1 MSYEFESND
10 QRQPSINRAGLFV
23 GIAILATLVIVAAG
37 IFMFTGRHPEPSTD
51 GSSVGASSV
60 DAFSTDSPSI
70 DASSPTTSA
79 RLGSAGNTRVAAAAP
94 TAPSTAVVPATTSP
108 SAPSANS
115 ASAVIPTQPVAA
127 LAATASIVTLAST
140 PHVLATQPPLL
151 VPSTTVQTVRAITPV
166 GVSASC
172 QAPDSED
179 SQHNPITFNPLH
191 LVDGDVKTAWR
202 CVGDATGQRIVL
214 ELDGPHHVLLVGLI
228 PGYDKIDPFNGTDR
242 FVENRRVSSVQWAC
256 DNGDTA
262 RQTFE
267 DQRSMQYL
275 NVDFAGCATLTIT
288 ITGTLTPGGTR
299 DFTPISEVEV
309 DGV

>member
-1 MSYEFESND
+1 MSDGSESND
-10 QRQPSINRAGLFV
+10 QRQPSINRAGLIV
-23 GIAILATLVIVAAG
+23 GIVILATLVIGAAG
-37 IFMFTGRHPEPSTD
+37 IVVLEGRQSKQATD
-51 GSSVGASSV
+51 PASIDES
-60 DAFSTDSPSI
+60 STDSHSVGGSSSTT
-70 DASSPTTSA
+70 AS
-79 RLGSAGNTRVAAAAP
+79 RVRSAGNTLVATATTAPAVRMTATAAAATSSAAALANSTAAVP
-94 TAPSTAVVPATTSP
+94 TAAAQ
-108 SAPSANS
+108 
-115 ASAVIPTQPVAA
+115 TQPVAA
-127 LAATASIVTLAST
+127 LMTAAVVTLAT
-140 PHVLATQPPLL
+140 ALPVIATQPPVIAPTLA
-151 VPSTTVQTVRAITPV
+151 VQTVHAITPV
-166 GVSASC
+166 DVSASC

-214 ELDGPHHVLLVGLI
+214 QLDGPHHVLLVGLI

-242 FVENRRVSSVQWAC
+242 FVENRRVSSVQWTC
-256 DNGDTA
+256 DNGGSA
-262 RQTFE
+262 RQGFE
-267 DQRSMQYL
+267 DQRTMQYL